1 MVKLKKMDHHELEY
15 IEDNDPDIFDVFVRR
30 GGLNRRDDVTALRAT
45 GTASSS
51 RSSRSLGSTSGST
64 SSGSSGGSSSR
75 AMS

>member
-51 RSSRSLGSTSGST
+51 RSSRSTLGLT
-64 SSGSSGGSSSR
+64 SGSSGGSSSR

>member
-15 IEDNDPDIFDVFVRR
+15 IEDNDPYMFDVFVRR

-51 RSSRSLGSTSGST
+51 RSSRSLGSTSGS
-64 SSGSSGGSSSR
+64 SGGSCSR